1 MVRIWSSVNSVPAFL
16 YRDVS
21 GLFEGKT
28 GRLEWEAE
36 IGRRFKL
43 INDMLDQQSARQVG
57 LRFPRKADEMH
68 WSLYGSSGSNHGLD
82 TVVHADIILPVP
94 DKFIMHSTV

>member
-1 MVRIWSSVNSVPAFL
+1 MVRIWSSVNSTSAFL

-43 INDMLDQQSARQVG
+43 IKWLDVEEI
-57 LRFPRKADEMH
+57 K
-68 WSLYGSSGSNHGLD
+68 SGDHDVAPNIKFLIEKG
-82 TVVHADIILPVP
+82 DI
-94 DKFIMHSTV
+94 K